1 MTKDQVRQNDREHNA
16 VWPPRGRL
24 PGWYYRALRRR
35 RARQRRDELRLR
47 HYYPN
52 AGDQDGSLPNP

>member
-35 RARQRRDELRLR
+35 QIRFYDDQRPRGGPIRRWVDKRQ
-47 HYYPN
+47 
-52 AGDQDGSLPNP
+52 AT